1 MNSSAVLPP
10 AGDIDAVLNECP
22 IKEDHEFSGFFRRRH
37 DAEPDR
43 GWDLLQSLYSFNF
56 RPADAAE
63 PFGPQSVI
71 GDRRSMIPSDLT
83 DEQLV
88 ALASTLDQ
96 IGDPEYRARI
106 LDVLWLRRRDPTAAR
121 AAVDAYLQSG
131 SRLEDPEHWVQ
142 SLHRYER
149 ALRLASQV
157 EVKGELPKKVL
168 RHLEA
173 RVLHYDGSD
182 SLYFTAKS
190 LELLADF
197 AFGDLRPLAEIAGR
211 VAQASRSVGNF
222 DRARTYFAVQARLL
236 KAAKDP
242 AAAETARVERAE
254 CLSEEAK
261 VRQRAGGAIAA
272 HHFLQQAVSEFR
284 ERPSLRGRLP
294 ELQRRLAA
302 AGEAALQE
310 MKPISVEIDI
320 SGPVKVSQQA
330 VTGLSI
336 EDALFTFATLIPLI
350 NPAKLREEALAHI
363 SAHPLQALIDAQMFD
378 AAGRHVGTRP
388 SISTTDP
395 EQQEA
400 AVVGFMEELA
410 RHHRGP
416 YVAGY
421 IVPAL
426 RQVLEEHDIEEST
439 LDALI
444 GDSPLIH
451 PDRKALFL
459 RGLIAGFRWDFV
471 TALHL
476 LIPQVEQG
484 LRTMLNDQGV
494 VARNMSADGIEEVWS
509 YERIL
514 SHSISATTLGA
525 SLIYEL
531 QSLLVARLGANFR
544 NLVAHGL
551 LSADAFES
559 ETALYLWW
567 LLLRLIALPSA
578 KMTAFIERFKQ

>member
-1 MNSSAVLPP
+1 MVSSAVLPT
-10 AGDIDAVLNECP
+10 AGDIDAVLNECA
-22 IKEDHEFSGFFRRRH
+22 IKEDHEFSGFFRRWH
-37 DAEPDR
+37 EAEPDR
-43 GWDLLQSLYSFNF
+43 GWDLLRALYSLNF

-71 GDRRSMIPSDLT
+71 GHSRSMIPSDLT
-83 DEQLV
+83 DEQLS
-88 ALASTLDQ
+88 ALSSTLDA
-96 IGDPEYRARI
+96 ISDPEYRARI
-106 LDVLWLRRRDPTAAR
+106 LDVLWLRRRDPAAAR
-121 AAVDAYLQSG
+121 AAVDAYLLSG

-142 SLHRYER
+142 SMHRYER
-149 ALRLASQV
+149 AVRLASQV
-157 EVKGELPKKVL
+157 EAKGELPKKVL

-173 RVLHYDGSD
+173 RVLHYNGSD
-182 SLYFTAKS
+182 SLYFTAKA

-197 AFGDLRPLAEIAGR
+197 AYGDLKSAAEIAGR
-211 VAQASRSVGNF
+211 VARVSRSAGNF
-222 DRARTYFAVQARLL
+222 DRARTYFVVQARLL

-254 CLSEEAK
+254 CLSEEAEA
-261 VRQRAGGAIAA
+261 RQQAGAAIAA
-272 HHFLQQAVSEFR
+272 HHFLQQAISEFR

-302 AGEAALQE
+302 SGEAALQE
-310 MKPISVEIDI
+310 MNPISVEIDI
-320 SGPVKVSQQA
+320 SGLVKVSQQV

-336 EDALFTFATLIPLI
+336 ENALFTFATLIPLI
-350 NPAKLREEALAHI
+350 DPAKLREEALAHI
-363 SAHPLQALIDAQMFD
+363 SAHPLQALVDAQMFD

-388 SISTTDP
+388 GISATDP

-426 RQVLEEHDIEEST
+426 RRVVEEHDVEESI

-451 PDRKALFL
+451 PERKALFL
-459 RGLIAGFRWDFV
+459 RGLIAGFRWDFA

-484 LRTMLNDQGV
+484 LRKMLNDQGV
-494 VARNMSADGIEEVWS
+494 VARNMRPDGIEEVWS

-514 SHSISATTLGA
+514 GHNITASTLGA
-525 SLIYEL
+525 PLVYEL
-531 QSLLVARLGANFR
+531 QSLLVERLGANFR

-551 LSADAFES
+551 LPSDAFVS

-567 LLLRLIALPSA
+567 LLLRLIALPSP
-578 KMTAFIERFKQ
+578 KMRAFIERRKQ

>member
-37 DAEPDR
+37 DAEPDQ

-254 CLSEEAK
+254 CLSEEAE
-261 VRQRAGGAIAA
+261 VRQRAGAAIA
-272 HHFLQQAVSEFR
+272 HITSC
-284 ERPSLRGRLP
+284 S
-294 ELQRRLAA
+294 
-302 AGEAALQE
+302 
-310 MKPISVEIDI
+310 KP
-320 SGPVKVSQQA
+320 
-330 VTGLSI
+330 
-336 EDALFTFATLIPLI
+336 
-350 NPAKLREEALAHI
+350 
-363 SAHPLQALIDAQMFD
+363 
-378 AAGRHVGTRP
+378 
-388 SISTTDP
+388 
-395 EQQEA
+395 
-400 AVVGFMEELA
+400 
-410 RHHRGP
+410 
-416 YVAGY
+416 
-421 IVPAL
+421 
-426 RQVLEEHDIEEST
+426 
-439 LDALI
+439 
-444 GDSPLIH
+444 
-451 PDRKALFL
+451 
-459 RGLIAGFRWDFV
+459 
-471 TALHL
+471 
-476 LIPQVEQG
+476 
-484 LRTMLNDQGV
+484 
-494 VARNMSADGIEEVWS
+494 
-509 YERIL
+509 
-514 SHSISATTLGA
+514 
-525 SLIYEL
+525 
-531 QSLLVARLGANFR
+531 
-544 NLVAHGL
+544 
-551 LSADAFES
+551 
-559 ETALYLWW
+559 
-567 LLLRLIALPSA
+567 
-578 KMTAFIERFKQ
+578 